1 MITPIQQQLLRQLS
15 DGAVHSGTA
24 LGEVLGISR
33 AAVWKQIQSLQEANI
48 EIISEQRQG
57 YRLPYPVA
65 LLDQQAVADQIDAK
79 ANQALQ
85 CIETVWSCDSTNS
98 ELMRRVRDGCESGT
112 VLLAE
117 YQLVGRGRRGKQW
130 VSPFGKSLYLSLT
143 WRFSGGPVT
152 LSGLGIVAGIAAA
165 KAVQQLGLE
174 AVRLKWPNDLHVEDQ
189 KLGGVL
195 IELEGES
202 EGPTDV
208 VIGMGV
214 NVQRSTTQGL
224 EIDQPWTALSDH
236 LDPPS
241 SRNQLAAEIL
251 NQLVPLLEQ
260 FEQQGMASL
269 LPEWDP
275 LDRVSNRQV
284 DLQMDGKTITGIA
297 RGIDASGALKLE
309 SNGEIQRHFSGDL
322 SLRFHA
328 NS

>member
-1 MITPIQQQLLRQLS
+1 MISPIQQQLLRQLS
-15 DGAVHSGTA
+15 DGAIHSGTA

-33 AAVWKQIQSLQEANI
+33 AAVWKQIQSLQEVGI
-48 EIISEQRQG
+48 GIISEQRQG
-57 YRLPYPVA
+57 YRLPRPVT
-65 LLDQQAVADQIDAK
+65 LLDQQVVTGQLSPESSRV
-79 ANQALQ
+79 LQ
-85 CIETVWSCDSTNS
+85 SIEAIWSCDSTNS
-98 ELMRRVRDGCESGT
+98 ELMRRLRDGCEVGT

-117 YQLVGRGRRGKQW
+117 YQSVGRGRRGKQW
-130 VSPFGKSLYLSLT
+130 ISPFGESLYLSLT

-208 VIGMGV
+208 VIGLGI
-214 NVQRSTTQGL
+214 NVQLSMTQGQ

-236 LDPPS
+236 LDPAP

-251 NQLVPLLEQ
+251 NQLVPLLEK
-260 FEQQGMASL
+260 FEQQGMEAL
-269 LPEWDP
+269 LSEWER
-275 LDRVSNRQV
+275 LDRVNNQQV
-284 DLQMDGKTITGIA
+284 NLQMDGKTITGIA
-297 RGIDASGALKLE
+297 RGIDATGALKLE
-309 SNGEIQRHFSGDL
+309 SNGEIQRHFSGDV
-322 SLRFHA
+322 SLRLNAH
-328 NS
+328 S